1 MKHRVLLGILTFALV
16 LNAQAFTVS
25 GGTAYLRYDKAKESD
40 DTGFS
45 KRFSIS
51 QSFLIDYNQV
61 SIGGELGMQDG
72 HTHRLDIKSIDYS
85 NLGSVAVQTTLKTFV
100 DALVE
105 ISRVVHEKTHTVVFV
120 KAGVA
125 YRELYFDRDT
135 LNTLHKFNPELQAG
149 LKINLKRNFN
159 MLVGYQGIYGGDLKL
174 TTSATTNT
182 GEVKNIPNQQGVLL
196 MFGYNV

>member
-1 MKHRVLLGILTFALV
+1 MKHRVFLGILTFALV
-16 LNAQAFTVS
+16 FNAHALTVS
-25 GGTAYLRYDKAKESD
+25 GGVAYLRYEKAKESD

-51 QSFLIDYNQV
+51 QNFLTDYNQLA
-61 SIGGELGMQDG
+61 IGGELGVQDG
-72 HTHRLDIKSIDYS
+72 HTHRLDMNTSDYS

-100 DALVE
+100 DVLVE
-105 ISRVVHEKTHTVVFV
+105 ISRVVHEKTQTVAFV

-135 LNTLHKFNPELQAG
+135 LNTLHKFNPEVQAG

-159 MLVGYQGIYGGDLKL
+159 MSVGYQGIYGDDLKL

-182 GEVKNIPNQQGVLL
+182 GKVKNIPNQQGVLL